1 MARMKNGLKYLLM
14 LFMVV
19 LLTGCTARVQT
30 EPNRQTPL
38 TFDNVTGTVIDA
50 TRNIASPGLTLAFYA
65 NFEKTTG
72 KLDYEVVSPKGD
84 TIANGPLLSTAENQT
99 KESDEE
105 KAKWGMFQF
114 SKVVSDAGDYKIKII
129 GEHASGSVQLLVV
142 NEFTFANFTGQV
154 AKAEQDVKQ
163 TGENVAFTVI
173 AKYASGAVN
182 AKVFDPAGNVLVT
195 HRLNQDGE
203 TPTIFFQPAEKTG
216 VYKAII
222 EAEGATGSA
231 LATPFAEKQVSWLF
245 FIRPL
250 LMALLALVFIISVGK
265 KNTKVMIWGAML
277 MLIGFFVGNM
287 TGQVII
293 GQIGLWINSPL
304 SYLVPALIG
313 AGISAIIQTIAIIFS
328 KYIGEMKT
336 VTPNELYGFMVGF
349 VMVEPLMAAFGGF
362 TTLFSFST
370 RNLPFSFLENQPR
383 DYINSTVAF
392 YDSVIPFLQRA
403 FAMIIIMAV
412 VAIVLWVMR
421 KKGQRP
427 MPMWAYISIAA
438 GIKVLLDVL
447 LSYSTVLPI
456 NGKMLA
462 ALWETFPLG
471 DPMTQGVAITAIL
484 AVGAGIVFTYRGR
497 IAQMLRESCEVT
509 INDLKAKK

>member
-1 MARMKNGLKYLLM
+1 MTRMKNGLKCLLM

-38 TFDNVTGTVIDA
+38 TFGNVTGTVIEA
-50 TRNIASPGLTLAFYA
+50 TRNIASPGLTLAFYT
-65 NFEKTTG
+65 NFEKTAG

-84 TIANGPLLSTAENQT
+84 TVASGPLLSTAQNQA

-105 KAKWGMFQF
+105 KAKWGMYQF
-114 SKVVSDAGDYKIKII
+114 SKVVNDAGDYKIKIV
-129 GEHASGSVQLLVV
+129 GERASGSVQLLAV
-142 NEFTFANFTGQV
+142 NEFSFANFTGQI

-173 AKYASGAVN
+173 AKYASGVVN
-182 AKVFDPAGNVLVT
+182 AKIFDPAGNVLVT
-195 HRLNQDGE
+195 NRLNQEGE
-203 TPTIFFQPAEKTG
+203 PIVFIQPAEKTG
-216 VYKAII
+216 IYKAII
-222 EAEGATGSA
+222 EAEEATGSA
-231 LATPFAEKQVSWLF
+231 LATPFVEKQVSWLF
-245 FIRPL
+245 FIRPI

-277 MLIGFFVGNM
+277 MLIGFFVGNIA
-287 TGQVII
+287 GEVLR
-293 GQIGLWINSPL
+293 GQIGLWMNNPL

-313 AGISAIIQTIAIIFS
+313 AGISAVVQTVAIIFS

-336 VTPNELYGFMVGF
+336 VTPNELYGFVVGF
-349 VMVEPLMAAFGGF
+349 VMVEPLMAAFSGF
-362 TTLFSFST
+362 SGLFNFSN
-370 RNLPFSFLENQPR
+370 RSMPWSFLEPMPR

-403 FAMIIIMAV
+403 FAMVIIMAV
-412 VAIVLWVMR
+412 VTIVLWVMR
-421 KKGQRP
+421 KKGQKP

-438 GIKVLLDVL
+438 GTKVVLDVL
-447 LSYSTVLPI
+447 LSYSNVLPV

-471 DPMTQGVAITAIL
+471 YPMTQGVAITAIL

-509 INDLKAKK
+509 IDDLKTKK